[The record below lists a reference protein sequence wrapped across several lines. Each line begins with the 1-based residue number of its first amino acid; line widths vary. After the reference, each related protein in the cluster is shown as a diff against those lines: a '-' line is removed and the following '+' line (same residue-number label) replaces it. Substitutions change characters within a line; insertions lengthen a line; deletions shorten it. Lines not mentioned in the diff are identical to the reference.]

1 MSERRA
7 RYNARQY
14 IQGKAR
20 EQDLVNQVID
30 YIQAIGGV
38 AIRINAGTR
47 VIREEGKKARVF
59 RGAPAGTTDIIA
71 CVRGQYVGIECK
83 IGNNQPTEKQQR
95 HMEEIQRAGGI
106 AFPAWCL
113 DDVIEVLEG
122 LSW

>member
-14 IQGKAR
+14 IQVYQR
-20 EQDLVNQVID
+20 EQDLVNQVIE

-83 IGNNQPTEKQQR
+83 IGNNQPTEKQKQ
-95 HMEEIQRAGGI
+95 HMEDVREAGGI
-106 AFPAWCL
+106 AFAAWCL
-113 DDVIEVLEG
+113 DDVMREIDRL
-122 LSW
+122 